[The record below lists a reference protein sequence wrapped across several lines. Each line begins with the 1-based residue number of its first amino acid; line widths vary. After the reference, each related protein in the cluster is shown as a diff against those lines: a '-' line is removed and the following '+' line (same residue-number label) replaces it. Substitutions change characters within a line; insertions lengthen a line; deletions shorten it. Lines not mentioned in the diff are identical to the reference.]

1 MNMALQSRRRCLIGI
16 LAFFVMGVVGCANDD
31 RGDLERYVGEV
42 LARPGGQIEPLPPI
56 KPYERYLYV
65 SADANAR
72 DPFASFRAE
81 KGPQRVAVSP
91 EQDPRQKAYTDEI
104 LAHNREELENFELD
118 SLRMVGTLKDDAVL
132 WAIIRDTSGT
142 VHRVQ
147 VGNYLGQNYG
157 KIIEILDDHLE
168 LREVVKDSSGL
179 WEERRA
185 TLTLNEAG
193 TL

>member
-1 MNMALQSRRRCLIGI
+1 MKGFSTKHCARWVGFATTLAL
-16 LAFFVMGVVGCANDD
+16 VTTGCANDD
-31 RGDLERYVGEV
+31 RSDLERYVGEV

-65 SADANAR
+65 SAEASAR

-81 KGPQRVAVSP
+81 KDTQRVAIAP

-118 SLRMVGTLKDDAVL
+118 SLRMVGTLKDEATL

-142 VHRVQ
+142 VHRMQ

-168 LREVVKDSSGL
+168 LREVVKDSNGL

-193 TL
+193 NL